1 MFNFSDYFESTR
13 NAGSPATGINV
24 DPAPKGKSLVQSLTE
39 KIASQ
44 DAELQAYKEALAH
57 SATDNINRKD
67 TGIPVGYAE
76 TINQLANN
84 LADEETAYTNA
95 ARSLLEEPEE
105 DAIRNSTRDLLATS
119 IEDILAAD
127 KAKQLDF
134 AEYAYQNSLLGN
146 NNIQY
151 LNNLVRDT
159 LRGKYGNG
167 VDRIKA
173 LGKHYDAVQKEIN
186 RLYRK

>member
-1 MFNFSDYFESTR
+1 MFNFSDYFENTR
-13 NAGSPATGINV
+13 NAGSPATGINI
-24 DPAPKGKSLVQSLTE
+24 DPAPKGKSLVQSLTD
-39 KIASQ
+39 KIAAQ
-44 DAELQAYKEALAH
+44 DAELQAYKAAIAH
-57 SATDNINRKD
+57 STTEDINRKN

-84 LADEETAYTNA
+84 LAD
-95 ARSLLEEPEE
+95 EE

-134 AEYAYQNSLLGN
+134 AEYAYQNFLLGN
-146 NNIQY
+146 NDIQY
-151 LNNLVRDT
+151 LNNLLRDT

-167 VDRIKA
+167 ADRRKA

>member
-1 MFNFSDYFESTR
+1 MFNFSDYFENTR

-24 DPAPKGKSLVQSLTE
+24 DSAPKGKSLVQSLTE
-39 KIASQ
+39 KIAAQ
-44 DAELQAYKEALAH
+44 DAELQAYKAAIAH
-57 SATDNINRKD
+57 STTEDINRKD

-84 LADEETAYTNA
+84 LADEEAAYTNA

-127 KAKQLDF
+127 RAKQLDF

-146 NNIQY
+146 NDIQY

-167 VDRIKA
+167 VDRRKA

>member
-84 LADEETAYTNA
+84 LADEETA
-95 ARSLLEEPEE
+95 
-105 DAIRNSTRDLLATS
+105 S

-167 VDRIKA
+167 VDRRKA